1 MADYSTMKGPEL
13 EEILIK
19 RGFKQV
25 RKMGKAQKL
34 ELVMSGATPTS
45 VVSLDAP
52 VTPTNLDDTPV
63 PELIK
68 IIKRKAPDMKGYTK
82 KPKSELVAIIE
93 GLGTSLDTK
102 LKPKPKRPVV
112 KRPVITTKVE
122 TRGAAEEAVAPG
134 EAAERAKA
142 KQEKEAKEKPPP
154 KRFMKISNLQIPETE
169 RDREIMDK
177 LNKER
182 DERLKKKN
190 KAK

>member
-102 LKPKPKRPVV
+102 PKPKRPVV
-112 KRPVITTKVE
+112 KRPAITTKVE
-122 TRGAAEEAVAPG
+122 KKTRGAAEEAVAPD
-134 EAAERAKA
+134 EAAARAKLS
-142 KQEKEAKEKPPP
+142 
-154 KRFMKISNLQIPETE
+154 R
-169 RDREIMDK
+169 
-177 LNKER
+177 
-182 DERLKKKN
+182 KKKQKKN
-190 KAK
+190 RPQKDL